1 MNGLKG
7 GGRKKGFG
15 FNTVQ
20 YLSVLI
26 NFRRVFVAKN
36 EFLKLIKTYGG
47 KRTLKVCIKVKEIT
61 SKKRVSEK
69 DILRFGRSGFLI
81 IVFRTSFC
89 VDKAITL
96 IY

>member
-7 GGRKKGFG
+7 IGRKKGFG

-47 KRTLKVCIKVKEIT
+47 KRTLKVCIKVKVIT
-61 SKKRVSEK
+61 SKNEFLKRN
-69 DILRFGRSGFLI
+69 ILCFGRLGFLI

-89 VDKAITL
+89 VDKATTL